1 MLTIVAEKLLCCPTH
16 PIFTLCGS
24 IVAINIVYT
33 GGGWH
38 SWEEFAEL
46 SHTCN
51 GALWMESKTTA
62 VQSLVGC
69 LSRCVSDYCSSHG

>member
-1 MLTIVAEKLLCCPTH
+1 MLAVVAEKLLRCPTRA
-16 PIFTLCGS
+16 IFTLCAS

-51 GALWMESKTTA
+51 DALGMESKTTA
-62 VQSLVGC
+62 VQSLVGLVSGC
-69 LSRCVSDYCSSHG
+69 GSDYCSYHG

>member
-33 GGGWH
+33 GGWH

-51 GALWMESKTTA
+51 GALWMESKTAA

-69 LSRCVSDYCSSHG
+69 LSGCVSDYCSSHG

>member
-1 MLTIVAEKLLCCPTH
+1 MAVVAEKLLCYTTRA
-16 PIFTLCGS
+16 ISTLCAS

-33 GGGWH
+33 GGWH

-51 GALWMESKTTA
+51 DAFWVESKTTA

-69 LSRCVSDYCSSHG
+69 LSGCGSDYCSYHR

>member
-1 MLTIVAEKLLCCPTH
+1 MAVVAEKLLCCPTH
-16 PIFTLCGS
+16 PS

-33 GGGWH
+33 GGWH

-51 GALWMESKTTA
+51 DALGMESKTTA
-62 VQSLVGC
+62 VQSFVG
-69 LSRCVSDYCSSHG
+69 

>member
-1 MLTIVAEKLLCCPTH
+1 M
-16 PIFTLCGS
+16 
-24 IVAINIVYT
+24 AINIVYT
-33 GGGWH
+33 GGWH

-69 LSRCVSDYCSSHG
+69 LSGCVSDYCSSHG

>member
-1 MLTIVAEKLLCCPTH
+1 MAVVAEKLLCCPTLA
-16 PIFTLCGS
+16 IFTLCAS

-33 GGGWH
+33 GGWH

-51 GALWMESKTTA
+51 DALGMESKTTA

-69 LSRCVSDYCSSHG
+69 LSGCGSDYCSSHG